1 MLKGVTLF
9 GIMKN
14 PFAYGRVVE
23 GTDYCPR
30 PKIEKL
36 LAGMLES
43 GQNVVLHGERRV
55 GKTSLAMRA
64 ARKRRTVYVDFLACN
79 DAGDVT
85 ERIVKAALKAA
96 NDAGFLDTALKAFAS
111 LRPKVTIDPDN
122 GSIGATLDTHASEL
136 TIDSIEAALEKLG
149 ELHKKK
155 AIVVILDEFQD
166 VLRIKDER
174 VALARM
180 RSVIQFQGDLPYV
193 FSGSSRDKMEM
204 IFSDPDSPFFKS
216 AITIEV
222 GAHAGLS
229 FRNFLKRK
237 FEKTNRKVG
246 AGLFEAIDG
255 LGVNVTGDV
264 QQLCWALW
272 LLSERGGTVGV
283 DSVDEALDMI
293 FQIERSKYE
302 DAVLNVSATQ
312 LKVLVAL
319 AVHGGK
325 GVYSADFKRSSGV
338 SVVGTITKAIQRL
351 EALRIVYRHRNEI
364 RFANPF
370 FGIWVRTRF
379 A

>member
-1 MLKGVTLF
+1 
-9 GIMKN
+9 MKN

-23 GTDYCPR
+23 GSDYCPR
-30 PKIEKL
+30 PKLEKL
-36 LAGMLES
+36 LAGLLES

-55 GKTSLAMRA
+55 GKTSLAVRA
-64 ARKRRTVYVDFLACN
+64 ARKKRTVYVDFLACN

-96 NDAGFLDTALKAFAS
+96 NESGFLETAIKAFAS
-111 LRPKVTIDPDN
+111 LRPKVTIDPES
-122 GSIGATLDTHASEL
+122 GSIGATLDTQRSEL

-155 AIVVILDEFQD
+155 PIVVILDEFQD

-193 FSGSSRDKMEM
+193 FSGSARDKMEM

-216 AITIEV
+216 AITMEV
-222 GAHAGLS
+222 AAHEGRG
-229 FRNFLKRK
+229 FRNFLTRK
-237 FEKTNRKVG
+237 FESTKRKVSDD
-246 AGLFEAIDG
+246 LFDAIEE
-255 LGVNVTGDV
+255 LGVRVTGDI

-272 LLSERGGTVGV
+272 LSSEPGKTIDQ
-283 DSVDEALDMI
+283 DSIDDALDTI

-302 DAVLNVSATQ
+302 DTVLNVSATQ
-312 LKVLVAL
+312 QKVLSAL
-319 AVHGGK
+319 ATQGGK
-325 GVYSADFKRSSGV
+325 GLYTAEFKQSSGV
-338 SVVGTITKAIQRL
+338 NVVGSITKAVKRL
-351 EALRIVYRHRNEI
+351 EELRIVYRHLGEY
-364 RFANPF
+364 RFSNPF
-370 FGIWVRTRF
+370 FGVWMRKRF